1 MLRKNSKNS
10 SRAKLARQVVSHPM
24 DFTPTCV
31 VKRRL
36 RFKATAASASDVLTA
51 ASFGDLFCTTPTA
64 TSGVQLGN
72 FVKVHSIEMWG
83 PMASDLVPVSVSIE
97 WTGAVVGMMGKS
109 VRHSDTSMGSA
120 EPAHVRSAPPAK
132 SQASMW
138 LSTLNANGVCTLVY
152 PANTIVDVVY
162 SLVLRDDAVA
172 TAVTGAVAGAT
183 AGAIYIRA
191 LNSPTSTNLVPV
203 SNPTI

>member
-1 MLRKNSKNS
+1 
-10 SRAKLARQVVSHPM
+10 M

-51 ASFGDLFCTTPTA
+51 ASFGDLMCVTPTA
-64 TSGVQLGN
+64 ATGVQLGN
-72 FVKVHSIEMWG
+72 FFKVHSIEIWG
-83 PMASDLVPVSVSIE
+83 PMAADLAPVSVSIE
-97 WTGAVVGMMGKS
+97 WAGAVVGMLGKS

-120 EPAHVRSAPPAK
+120 EPAHVRSTPPPK
-132 SQASMW
+132 SQVSQW

-152 PANTIVDVVY
+152 PANAIVDIVY
-162 SLVLRDDAVA
+162 SLVLRDDGVA

-183 AGAIYIRA
+183 AGALYVRA
-191 LNSPTSTNLVPV
+191 LNSPSNNNLVPV